1 MKIVKSTETPTQRA
15 LVGFT
20 EAVKEM
26 PKKLGGFFTDAR
38 KKNFMIIC
46 AVFLVGAAVIL
57 NIALFGG
64 KKSVIA
70 GGTNE
75 DVTAGTVGEGGEKG
89 DENGEDASTENPES
103 YFAIATLDRAQ
114 AREEALEVL
123 QTIVDST
130 DADAA
135 QKEAARE
142 SISRIAEEIELES
155 TVETL
160 IKAKG
165 FSDCVAVIS
174 NGKASI
180 IVATEETLLPGK
192 IAQIKE
198 ILYTKAEILPVDTT
212 IIERVVGA

>member
-1 MKIVKSTETPTQRA
+1 MKIVKSTETPTERA

-20 EAVKEM
+20 EAVKEV

-64 KKSVIA
+64 KKTVLDAPEDAPTGSVD
-70 GGTNE
+70 T
-75 DVTAGTVGEGGEKG
+75 
-89 DENGEDASTENPES
+89 ENGEETSTEDPES
-103 YFAIATLDRAQ
+103 YFALATLDRAQ
-114 AREEALEVL
+114 AREEALAVL

-130 DADAA
+130 DAGATE
-135 QKEAARE
+135 KEEARQ
-142 SISRIAEEIELES
+142 SIARIAEEIEMEAN
-155 TVETL
+155 VETL

-174 NGKASI
+174 NGKANI

-212 IIERVVGA
+212 IIERIVNA

>member
-1 MKIVKSTETPTQRA
+1 MKIVKSTEAPAPRA
-15 LVGFT
+15 LVSFAET
-20 EAVKEM
+20 VKEM

-46 AVFLVGAAVIL
+46 AVFMVGAAVIL

-64 KKSVIA
+64 KKDPAVADPSEPTVND
-70 GGTNE
+70 GQTE
-75 DVTAGTVGEGGEKG
+75 DT
-89 DENGEDASTENPES
+89 DADATDPES
-103 YFAIATLDRAQ
+103 YFALATLDRAQ

-130 DADAA
+130 DADAE

-142 SISRIAEEIELES
+142 SISRIAEEIEMEA

-174 NGKASI
+174 NGKANI

-212 IIERVVGA
+212 IIERIVSA

>member
-1 MKIVKSTETPTQRA
+1 MKIVKSTEKPAPKA
-15 LVGFT
+15 LISFT
-20 EAVKEM
+20 ETVKEV

-46 AVFLVGAAVIL
+46 AVFMVGAAVIL
-57 NIALFGG
+57 NVALFGG
-64 KKSVIA
+64 KKKPGDGA
-70 GGTNE
+70 GEN
-75 DVTAGTVGEGGEKG
+75 APSGGIVE
-89 DENGEDASTENPES
+89 DENGADQDASADDPES
-103 YFAIATLDRAQ
+103 YFALATLDRSQ

-130 DADAA
+130 DADAE

-142 SISRIAEEIELES
+142 SISRIAEEIEMEA

-174 NGKASI
+174 GGKANV
-180 IVATEETLLPGK
+180 IVATEESLLPGK

-198 ILYTKAEILPVDTT
+198 ILYTRAEILPVDTT
-212 IIERVVGA
+212 IIEKIVNA

>member
-1 MKIVKSTETPTQRA
+1 MKIVKSTETPTERA

-20 EAVKEM
+20 EAVKEV
-26 PKKLGGFFTDAR
+26 PKKIGGFFTDAR

-57 NIALFGG
+57 NIALFGT
-64 KKSVIA
+64 KKTVLDAPEDAPTGSV
-70 GGTNE
+70 
-75 DVTAGTVGEGGEKG
+75 DS
-89 DENGEDASTENPES
+89 ENGEETSTEDPES
-103 YFAIATLDRAQ
+103 YFALATLDRAQ

-130 DADAA
+130 DADAE

-142 SISRIAEEIELES
+142 SISRIAEEIELEA

-165 FSDCVAVIS
+165 FTDCVAVIS

>member
-1 MKIVKSTETPTQRA
+1 MKIVKSTETPTERA

-20 EAVKEM
+20 EAVKEV

-64 KKSVIA
+64 KKTVLDAPEDAPTGSVD
-70 GGTNE
+70 T
-75 DVTAGTVGEGGEKG
+75 
-89 DENGEDASTENPES
+89 ENGEETSTEDPES
-103 YFAIATLDRAQ
+103 YFALATLDRAQ

-130 DADAA
+130 DAAED
-135 QKEAARE
+135 QKQAARE
-142 SISRIAEEIELES
+142 SISRIAEEIEMEA

-174 NGKASI
+174 NGKANI

-212 IIERVVGA
+212 IIERIVNA

>member
-1 MKIVKSTETPTQRA
+1 MKIVKSTETPTERA

-20 EAVKEM
+20 EAVKEV
-26 PKKLGGFFTDAR
+26 PKKIGGFFTDAR

-57 NIALFGG
+57 NIALFGP
-64 KKSVIA
+64 KKTVLDAPEDAPTGSV
-70 GGTNE
+70 
-75 DVTAGTVGEGGEKG
+75 DS
-89 DENGEDASTENPES
+89 ENGEETSTEDPES
-103 YFAIATLDRAQ
+103 YFALATLDRAQ

-130 DADAA
+130 DADAE

-142 SISRIAEEIELES
+142 SISRIAEEIELEA

-165 FSDCVAVIS
+165 FTDCVAVIS

-180 IVATEETLLPGK
+180 VVATEETLLPGK

>member
-1 MKIVKSTETPTQRA
+1 MKIVKSTEKPTQRA
-15 LVGFT
+15 LVGFAET
-20 EAVKEM
+20 VKEV

-46 AVFLVGAAVIL
+46 AVFMVGAAVIL

-64 KKSVIA
+64 KKKGSAVSGGDASDGIVEGDGA
-70 GGTNE
+70 G
-75 DVTAGTVGEGGEKG
+75 DKDAM
-89 DENGEDASTENPES
+89 GEDPES
-103 YFAIATLDRAQ
+103 YFALATLDRAQ

-130 DADAA
+130 DADAE
-135 QKEAARE
+135 QKDAARE
-142 SISRIAEEIELES
+142 SISRIAKEIEMEA

-174 NGKASI
+174 GGKANV

-212 IIERVVGA
+212 IIEKLVTA

>member
-1 MKIVKSTETPTQRA
+1 MKIVKSTETPTERA

-20 EAVKEM
+20 EAVKEV
-26 PKKLGGFFTDAR
+26 PKKIGGFFTDAR

-64 KKSVIA
+64 KKTVLDAPEDTPTGSVD
-70 GGTNE
+70 T
-75 DVTAGTVGEGGEKG
+75 
-89 DENGEDASTENPES
+89 ENGEETSTEDPES
-103 YFAIATLDRAQ
+103 YFALATLDRAQ

-130 DADAA
+130 DADAE

-142 SISRIAEEIELES
+142 SISRIAEEIELEA

-180 IVATEETLLPGK
+180 VVATEETLLPGK

>member
-1 MKIVKSTETPTQRA
+1 MKIVKSTETPTERA

-20 EAVKEM
+20 EAVKEV
-26 PKKLGGFFTDAR
+26 PKKIGGFFTDAR

-64 KKSVIA
+64 KKTVLDAPEDAPTGSVD
-70 GGTNE
+70 T
-75 DVTAGTVGEGGEKG
+75 
-89 DENGEDASTENPES
+89 ENGEETSTEDPES
-103 YFAIATLDRAQ
+103 YFALATLDRAQ

-130 DADAA
+130 DAAED
-135 QKEAARE
+135 QKQAARE
-142 SISRIAEEIELES
+142 SISRIAEEIEMEA

-174 NGKASI
+174 NGKANI

-212 IIERVVGA
+212 IIERIVSA

>member
-1 MKIVKSTETPTQRA
+1 MKIVKSTETPTERA

-20 EAVKEM
+20 EAVKEV
-26 PKKLGGFFTDAR
+26 PKKIGGFFTDAR

-64 KKSVIA
+64 KKTVLDAPEDTPTGSVD
-70 GGTNE
+70 T
-75 DVTAGTVGEGGEKG
+75 
-89 DENGEDASTENPES
+89 ENGEETSTEDPES
-103 YFAIATLDRAQ
+103 YFALATLDRAQ

-130 DADAA
+130 DAAED
-135 QKEAARE
+135 QKQAARE
-142 SISRIAEEIELES
+142 SISRIAEEIEMEA

-174 NGKASI
+174 NGKANI

-212 IIERVVGA
+212 IIERIVSA

>member
-1 MKIVKSTETPTQRA
+1 MKIVKSTETPTERA

-20 EAVKEM
+20 EVMKEV
-26 PKKLGGFFTDAR
+26 PKKIGGFFTDAR

-64 KKSVIA
+64 KKTVIDAEDTPTGSV
-70 GGTNE
+70 GT
-75 DVTAGTVGEGGEKG
+75 
-89 DENGEDASTENPES
+89 ENGEETSTEDPES
-103 YFAIATLDRAQ
+103 YFALATLDRAQ

-123 QTIVDST
+123 QTIVEST
-130 DADAA
+130 DADAT

-142 SISRIAEEIELES
+142 SISRIAEEIEMES

-174 NGKASI
+174 NGKANI

-212 IIERVVGA
+212 IIERIVSA